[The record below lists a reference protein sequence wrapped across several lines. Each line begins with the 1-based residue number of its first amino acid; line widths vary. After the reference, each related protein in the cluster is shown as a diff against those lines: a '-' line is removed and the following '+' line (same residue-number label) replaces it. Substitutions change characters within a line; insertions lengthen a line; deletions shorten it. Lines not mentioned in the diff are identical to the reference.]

1 LTLPS
6 PHLEFGLWHLT
17 FVHVQPIVFLSVF
30 QGKRG
35 PTFDLGLHQTELTYH
50 FFKDFKKLRLIHT
63 RFAIEKISLL
73 CYFESIVNSGGK
85 IL

>member
-35 PTFDLGLHQTELTYH
+35 STFDLGLHQTELTWH
-50 FFKDFKKLRLIHT
+50 FLKDLNKLRLIHT
-63 RFAIEKISLL
+63 RFAIEKMRAL
-73 CYFESIVNSGGK
+73 CYFRLIMNSGGK